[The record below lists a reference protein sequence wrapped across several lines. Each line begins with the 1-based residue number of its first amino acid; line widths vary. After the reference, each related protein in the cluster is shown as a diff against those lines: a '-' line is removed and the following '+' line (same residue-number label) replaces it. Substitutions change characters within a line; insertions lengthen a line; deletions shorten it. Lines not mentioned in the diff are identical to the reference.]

1 MFEEKRAVLMAQVEE
16 RYNMLHSVLETL
28 KEMRAQPGPP
38 GPVGPQGIPG
48 RDGRDGLTGPQ
59 GLNGSKGERGSFRCI
74 IEGASEVTWTKVG
87 GDINSQTTI
96 IRGTELFFNN
106 AAVED
111 RGVYVCGKL
120 IFS

>member
-1 MFEEKRAVLMAQVEE
+1 MKF
-16 RYNMLHSVLETL
+16 
-28 KEMRAQPGPP
+28 
-38 GPVGPQGIPG
+38 
-48 RDGRDGLTGPQ
+48 
-59 GLNGSKGERGSFRCI
+59 LNGSEGERGSFRCI
-74 IEGASEVTWTKVG
+74 VEGASEVTWTKVG

-120 IFS
+120 QFVYLIICSFACLGSVAGSKIQAT